1 MADST
6 ETAHTPGT
14 WRLIYFNA
22 PNRGEQVRQL
32 FVLSKTPFT
41 DARLIYPRGLDPFK
55 KAAMGDASPLLGTDL
70 CPAVTAPDGT
80 HCVET
85 SEVMRFVGQR
95 VGMAPAAGSAEDETA
110 MEMCLLAQDVM
121 NVVFYGLLKQM
132 CVKKIAGF
140 AARLLN
146 GSEPAYLEKP
156 AQKLTE
162 VVTKI
167 EATLDRS
174 GGPYILGAEPCY
186 GDVSIFAILNEVLA
200 FSCFDKSALLS
211 ERPKLAA
218 LLDDMGGK
226 MSSWIDFRVREY
238 QLGIKSTVDYFAATN
253 TPIPWNKKKGASS
266 NVSVRTDPSCLGARQ

>member
-32 FVLSKTPFT
+32 FILSKTPFT
-41 DARLIYPRGLDPFK
+41 DVRLIYPQGLDLFK

-85 SEVMRFVGQR
+85 SEIMRFVGQR
-95 VGMAPAAGSAEDETA
+95 VGMAPAAGSAEDDTA
-110 MEMCLLAQDVM
+110 MEMCVLAQGVM
-121 NVVFYGLLKQM
+121 NAVFYGLLKPM
-132 CVKKIAGF
+132 CVVNIAGCL
-140 AARLLN
+140 ARLLN
-146 GSEPAYLEKP
+146 GPEAAYLEKP
-156 AQKLTE
+156 TQKLTE
-162 VVTKI
+162 AVTKI
-167 EATLDRS
+167 EATLTRS
-174 GGPYILGAEPCY
+174 GGPYILGAKPCY

-200 FSCFDKSALLS
+200 YSCFDRSTWLL

-218 LLDDMGGK
+218 LLDDIGGE
-226 MSSWIDFRVREY
+226 MTPWIDFRVREY
-238 QLGIKSTVDYFAATN
+238 QLGIKNTMGFFAATN
-253 TPIPWNKKKGASS
+253 TPIPWNKKKGVSG
-266 NVSVRTDPSCLGARQ
+266 NLSVRTDPDSLGAQ